1 MMQEPSV
8 IEKIRK
14 SYSYVDLIFGTHNIF
29 KLAELLCCRMMSEN
43 RMVVDIWKDTDK
55 IVEELPVD
63 RKYSLSPVST
73 LCLAVTTSAAIA
85 SCRTCADGNAAES
98 RRIL

>member
-1 MMQEPSV
+1 M
-8 IEKIRK
+8 
-14 SYSYVDLIFGTHNIF
+14 DLIFGTHNIF

-63 RKYSLSPVST
+63 RKYSFKSGVNIMFG
-73 LCLAVTTSAAIA
+73 CNNFCAIA
-85 SCRTCADGNAAES
+85 SCRTCADGNAAEN